1 MRVTLKKPRLTAE
14 MRALVTYRI
23 NRFSL
28 PFPKMRPVQRLDLE
42 AGEAEH
48 KIHRKPLGIALDLL
62 VEALGGDSAERGEY
76 GIEQHPLTAQH
87 EDDAGDVLNRYRG
100 RALHRDPGLLW
111 PNRGS
116 SDPLQS
122 SSYCSASRSSSLTK
136 SRTSSRLHSCA
147 SSSACSSVARCTR
160 SATART
166 VGGQDCSPMMM
177 SLSSSRHSSTV
188 ASPRV
193 CANDIAAT
201 PSCESL
207 AATIHEQGPE
217 RATPAQPV
225 PHF

>member
-1 MRVTLKKPRLTAE
+1 V
-14 MRALVTYRI
+14 
-23 NRFSL
+23 
-28 PFPKMRPVQRLDLE
+28 DLE

-48 KIHRKPLGIALDLL
+48 RIDRKPRGVARGML
-62 VEALGGDSAERGEY
+62 VAAVGGDCVERGEY
-76 GIEQHPLTAQH
+76 GIEQHPLAAQH

-100 RALHRDPGLLW
+100 RALQRDPGLLW

-166 VGGQDCSPMMM
+166 VGG
-177 SLSSSRHSSTV
+177 
-188 ASPRV
+188 
-193 CANDIAAT
+193 
-201 PSCESL
+201 
-207 AATIHEQGPE
+207 
-217 RATPAQPV
+217 
-225 PHF
+225 